1 MACERCQIET
11 TSTLCE
17 VCRYL
22 DEETH
27 PEFSALCNNCGAPLA
42 SNVEGE
48 VLCSVCSTL
57 LQTVRESRWLF
68 RSHVEW
74 EQENI
79 NLARKKSELMGT
91 GGSAVF

>member
-1 MACERCQIET
+1 MACNRCQIET
-11 TSTLCE
+11 TLTLCE

-27 PEFSALCNNCGAPLA
+27 PELSAECNNCSAPLA

-48 VLCSVCSTL
+48 ILCNVCTTL
-57 LQTVRESRWLF
+57 FQIVRESRWMF

-79 NLARKKSELMGT
+79 KMARKKAELMGT
-91 GGSAVF
+91 GGPAFI